1 MATLF
6 RIAIIAWILTAAPQI
21 AAAAEKDVSRLP
33 ATEQTGQQAP
43 VTEPLKLP
51 GPEPD
56 ARAPAEDL
64 TARAPQLPADDSGIS
79 ADDMSLG
86 EIPDIKTIEL
96 TVDIARHAID
106 SYVLVKTK
114 YAGTDLESSDN
125 LQDFVDKN
133 PQGKDF
139 EADIKAAGFANV
151 DDWNT
156 AITTL
161 GFAYTGFTDD
171 PTKEIKEQIV
181 EIEADTAL
189 AQDLKARM
197 INSLNAMI
205 PSANNRTVV
214 GELIKDPAYAE
225 KLKQLETVEE

>member
-6 RIAIIAWILTAAPQI
+6 RILIFAGVL
-21 AAAAEKDVSRLP
+21 AAATDIALAVEKDQSRLP
-33 ATEQTGQQAP
+33 ATDQVP

-51 GPEPD
+51 DPD
-56 ARAPAEDL
+56 ADARPPVEDL
-64 TARAPQLPADDSGIS
+64 TAKDPEPPADESGIS
-79 ADDMSLG
+79 PDDMSLG
-86 EIPDIKTIEL
+86 EIPEIKTIEL
-96 TVDIARHAID
+96 TLDIARHAID

-125 LQDFVDKN
+125 LQEFVDKN

-139 EADIKAAGFANV
+139 EADVKAAGFANV

-171 PTKEIKEQIV
+171 PTVEIKEQIG

-189 AQDLKARM
+189 AQDLKTRM
-197 INSLNAMI
+197 ISSLNAMI

-214 GELIKDPAYAE
+214 AELIKDPAYAE